1 MNKTFDRYASVV
13 FAAIGAFFVVS
24 SRSIAESA
32 YGSQVGPNL
41 FPLILG
47 IILILLSVRLMFET
61 RSCQEQGKEETP
73 SNLKRFLIMVF
84 ATLLYAFFLE
94 DLGYIISTSL
104 FLFVGFQ
111 VMGNKTWWKS
121 ALVAILF
128 TGAVYGMYVEILDGS
143 LPGWPTWLGL

>member
-24 SRSIAESA
+24 SQGVAESA

-47 IILILLSVRLMFET
+47 ILLIMLSIRLFFET
-61 RSCQEQGKEETP
+61 RSYETGRKEESTK
-73 SNLKRFLIMVF
+73 NLKRFLIIVG
-84 ATLLYAFFLE
+84 ATFVYAFFLE
-94 DLGYIISTSL
+94 DIGYLIGTSL

-111 VMGNKTWWKS
+111 VMGNRSWWKS

-128 TGAVYGMYVEILDGS
+128 SAAVYGVYVEILEGS
-143 LPGWPTWLGL
+143 LPGWPAWFGL